1 MNLGASKP
9 SANTGSL
16 LTPGCTSAYPHFK
29 NVVMKRFCKP
39 SDEGNIVIKTE
50 IRCLYWA
57 ALLLRIFVPIFGT
70 KPILATRAAWTLLY
84 SSLQYCH
91 LPAFPCCE
99 MCLRHQ
105 QKCMGHFSPSCSYD
119 TIKHSKKRCI
129 FFSLSNCYLHWESA
143 EIKFKSREKT
153 KPEQKVSM
161 LNCVITCP
169 QNSFVIK
176 KSK

>member
-1 MNLGASKP
+1 MNRGASKP
-9 SANTGSL
+9 SVNTGSL

-29 NVVMKRFCKP
+29 NVLTKRFCKP

-57 ALLLRIFVPIFGT
+57 ALLLRIFVPIFVT
-70 KPILATRAAWTLLY
+70 NPILATRASWTLLY
-84 SSLQYCH
+84 SSLQHCH

-119 TIKHSKKRCI
+119 TINTLRSVAFSFHSATVICTGNQQRSSSNQERKQNQSKKLAC
-129 FFSLSNCYLHWESA
+129 LTVW
-143 EIKFKSREKT
+143 
-153 KPEQKVSM
+153 
-161 LNCVITCP
+161 
-169 QNSFVIK
+169 
-176 KSK
+176 